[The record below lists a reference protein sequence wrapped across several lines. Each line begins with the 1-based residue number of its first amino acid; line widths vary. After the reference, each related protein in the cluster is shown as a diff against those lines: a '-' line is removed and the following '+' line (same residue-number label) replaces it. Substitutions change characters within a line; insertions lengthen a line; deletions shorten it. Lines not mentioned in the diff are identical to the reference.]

1 VQSKIRRRQSIRIY
15 VKYSPAK
22 FHPDPIGNDIALG
35 FLKSR
40 QNKKKKKKEKN
51 NNTTTTTR

>member
-1 VQSKIRRRQSIRIY
+1 